1 MRKKQLLVWL
11 SATIIILIVIAYGFY
26 EQNRKEQLY
35 NDFRANKKIICDDIV
50 VKKSNGWKIRNNRF
64 FTNGKIIKTIIFCKS
79 SN

>member
-11 SATIIILIVIAYGFY
+11 SPTIIILMIVAYGFY
-26 EQNRKEQLY
+26 EKDRKEQLY
-35 NDFRANKKIICDDIV
+35 KDFRANKKIICDDIV